1 MVHVS
6 FYRNYGKT
14 FKKPR
19 RPYEKERLDA
29 ELKLVGEYGLRAKR
43 ELWRVQYALSRIRNA
58 ARMLLTLDEKNPRR
72 IFEGEALLRRM
83 NRYGLLEESQ
93 NKLDYVLALTV
104 ENFLERRL
112 QTLVF
117 KAGMAKSIHHARVL
131 IKQRHIRVGRQV
143 VNIPSFMVRVDS
155 QKHIDFSLTSPFGGG
170 RPGRVKRK
178 NQKAASKK
186 AADGK
191 TFKKPR
197 RPYEKERLDA
207 ELKLVGEYGLR
218 AKRELWRVQY
228 ALSRIRN
235 AARMLLTL
243 DEKNP
248 RRIFEGEALLRRM
261 NRYGLLE
268 ESQNKLDYVLAL
280 TVENFLE
287 RRLQTLVFK
296 AGMAKSIHHARVLI
310 KQRHIRVGRQVVNIP
325 SFMVRVDSQK
335 HIDFSLTS
343 PFGGGRP
350 GRVKR
355 KNQKAASKKAAD
367 GKTFKKP
374 RRPYEKER
382 LDAELKLVGEY
393 GLRAKRELWRVQY
406 ALSRI
411 RNAAR
416 MLLTLDEKNPRRI
429 FEGEALLRRM
439 NRYGLLEE
447 SQNKLDYVLAL
458 TVENFLERR
467 LQTLVFK
474 AGMAKSIHHARV
486 LIKQRHIRVGRQVVN
501 IPSFMVRVDSQKHID
516 FSLTSPF
523 GGGRPGRVKRKNQKA
538 ASKKAAGGDGDDEDE
553 E

>member
-29 ELKLVGEYGLRAKR
+29 ELRLVGEYGLRCKR

-58 ARMLLTLDEKNPRR
+58 ARDLLTLDEKNPRR

-83 NRYGLLEESQ
+83 NRYGLLDESQ

-117 KAGMAKSIHHARVL
+117 KSGMAKSIHHARVL
-131 IKQRHIRVGRQV
+131 IRQRHIRVGRQV

-178 NQKAASKK
+178 NQRAAAKK
-186 AADGK
+186 AAGGDGDEEEDDEEADAAMVHVSFYRNYGK

-207 ELKLVGEYGLR
+207 ELRLVGEYGLR
-218 AKRELWRVQY
+218 CKRELWRVQY

-235 AARMLLTL
+235 AARDLLTL

-261 NRYGLLE
+261 NRYGLLD

-296 AGMAKSIHHARVLI
+296 SGMAKSIHHARVLI
-310 KQRHIRVGRQVVNIP
+310 RQRHIRVGRQVVNIP

-355 KNQKAASKKAAD
+355 KNQRAAAKKA
-367 GKTFKKP
+367 
-374 RRPYEKER
+374 
-382 LDAELKLVGEY
+382 
-393 GLRAKRELWRVQY
+393 
-406 ALSRI
+406 S
-411 RNAAR
+411 
-416 MLLTLDEKNPRRI
+416 
-429 FEGEALLRRM
+429 
-439 NRYGLLEE
+439 
-447 SQNKLDYVLAL
+447 
-458 TVENFLERR
+458 
-467 LQTLVFK
+467 
-474 AGMAKSIHHARV
+474 
-486 LIKQRHIRVGRQVVN
+486 
-501 IPSFMVRVDSQKHID
+501 
-516 FSLTSPF
+516 
-523 GGGRPGRVKRKNQKA
+523 
-538 ASKKAAGGDGDDEDE
+538 GGDGDEEEDDE
-553 E
+553 